1 MTLCKT
7 HCISQAPLL
16 HPNPGVSPF
25 CPRALRFSCRN
36 PQNFRNGGGRS
47 YTQLVRHS
55 CAAQSRGRRGWRTN
69 FDSSAGSSSGTVL
82 GSGTRPLPG
91 EQSPRP
97 RSPLPLTPL
106 LVFLS
111 RFGGLRPPLPPFP
124 PSPSS
129 LDADRWSPPP
139 PFSSLVRSPREF
151 LHWCQLNK
159 TVQKLED
166 CSVKAELIHSDFTP
180 SAKVEYGEWWTGF

>member
-7 HCISQAPLL
+7 HCISQAPPQPRCFTLL
-16 HPNPGVSPF
+16 LVLCCDSHSGIHRIF
-25 CPRALRFSCRN
+25 ATE
-36 PQNFRNGGGRS
+36 GGAA
-47 YTQLVRHS
+47 YTQL
-55 CAAQSRGRRGWRTN
+55 CGRGRRGWRTN

-166 CSVKAELIHSDFTP
+166 CSVKAELIQSDFTP

>member
-111 RFGGLRPPLPPFP
+111 RFGGLRPPSLPSRRARAPWTLTVGLLRP
-124 PSPSS
+124 PSRRSFARPGSSCTGASSTRPS
-129 LDADRWSPPP
+129 R
-139 PFSSLVRSPREF
+139 SSR
-151 LHWCQLNK
+151 
-159 TVQKLED
+159 T
-166 CSVKAELIHSDFTP
+166 A
-180 SAKVEYGEWWTGF
+180 A

>member
-139 PFSSLVRSPREF
+139 PFSLARSLAQGVPALVPAQQDRPEARGLQREGRAHPFRLYPVGQGGVR
-151 LHWCQLNK
+151 
-159 TVQKLED
+159 
-166 CSVKAELIHSDFTP
+166 
-180 SAKVEYGEWWTGF
+180 

>member
-25 CPRALRFSCRN
+25 CPCDSHSGIHRIFATE
-36 PQNFRNGGGRS
+36 GGTA
-47 YTQLVRHS
+47 YTQLCGTHR
-55 CAAQSRGRRGWRTN
+55 RGRRGWRTN

-111 RFGGLRPPLPPFP
+111 RFGGLRPPSLPARRARAPWTLTVGLLRP
-124 PSPSS
+124 PS
-129 LDADRWSPPP
+129 R
-139 PFSSLVRSPREF
+139 SLVRSPREF

-166 CSVKAELIHSDFTP
+166 CSVKAELIQSDFTP

>member
-25 CPRALRFSCRN
+25 CPCDSHSGIHRIFATE
-36 PQNFRNGGGRS
+36 GGAA
-47 YTQLVRHS
+47 YTQLCGTR
-55 CAAQSRGRRGWRTN
+55 RGRRGWRTN

-139 PFSSLVRSPREF
+139 PFSLARSLAQGVPALVPAQQDRPEARGLQREGRAHPVRLYPVGQGGVR
-151 LHWCQLNK
+151 
-159 TVQKLED
+159 
-166 CSVKAELIHSDFTP
+166 
-180 SAKVEYGEWWTGF
+180 